1 MVPLLLYTCSV
12 THVPAKVFREF
23 KKVTNC
29 FLWGS
34 GVNRVAHDTM
44 CLSIDQGGMN
54 LLDLETMFK
63 ATTVQWVKR
72 FCHDDCQ
79 KWTLYLRDLVK
90 SKGSLFYVFLEK
102 NRKRYRQIQSPFYKK
117 LFMIWSKM
125 YCREVDSVLE
135 FQNDSIWNNDYV
147 LTRGE
152 HFNWTHWMDAGIRQ
166 FRDILN
172 EKGKLLTHIEIQ
184 ERFGIKCDFL
194 AIGRIKSAV
203 PWPKF
208 WGSDIQTEAG
218 YQLLFP
224 ASESGPVDVLK
235 VGSKGTY
242 SLIQQQREKTP
253 TAQLRWAGIYID
265 LPPNL
270 AMWSE
275 FYKTP
280 YKACPE
286 TKLQSL
292 QFKIYHRVVPCNKYL
307 YQRKGIESPK
317 CNFRDGEDDME
328 HFFLYCAEL
337 ERFWNFIR
345 NWLVG
350 IVEFDLKN
358 VSEAGLLL
366 NNPGKAKLCCF
377 QNYLL
382 LNIKFYIYRQRLFH
396 NNRLDLLEWMA
407 ELKAKLLRERYICEG
422 EGKLRKFKD
431 LQQLL
436 EELG

>member
-1 MVPLLLYTCSV
+1 MLLNMENENSLNVPWKITDQMKILGIVIGKNKTEGKSYDWNFADKLNQCRTICNDWRNRNLSLKGKVTIINSLMVPLLLFPCSV
-12 THVPAKVFREF
+12 THVPAKVFRKF
-23 KKVTNC
+23 KKVTNV
-29 FLWGS
+29 FLLGS

-90 SKGSLFYVFLEK
+90 SKGSLFDVFLEK

-117 LFMIWSKM
+117 LFMIWSEM
-125 YCREVDSVLE
+125 YCREPDSVLE

-224 ASESGPVDVLK
+224 ASESGPVDVLQ
-235 VGSKGTY
+235 VGGKGAY
-242 SLIQQQREKTP
+242 SRSILMN
-253 TAQLRWAGIYID
+253 RWH
-265 LPPNL
+265 
-270 AMWSE
+270 
-275 FYKTP
+275 
-280 YKACPE
+280 
-286 TKLQSL
+286 
-292 QFKIYHRVVPCNKYL
+292 KIAVT
-307 YQRKGIESPK
+307 
-317 CNFRDGEDDME
+317 
-328 HFFLYCAEL
+328 
-337 ERFWNFIR
+337 
-345 NWLVG
+345 
-350 IVEFDLKN
+350 
-358 VSEAGLLL
+358 EA
-366 NNPGKAKLCCF
+366 
-377 QNYLL
+377 
-382 LNIKFYIYRQRLFH
+382 
-396 NNRLDLLEWMA
+396 
-407 ELKAKLLRERYICEG
+407 
-422 EGKLRKFKD
+422 
-431 LQQLL
+431 
-436 EELG
+436 